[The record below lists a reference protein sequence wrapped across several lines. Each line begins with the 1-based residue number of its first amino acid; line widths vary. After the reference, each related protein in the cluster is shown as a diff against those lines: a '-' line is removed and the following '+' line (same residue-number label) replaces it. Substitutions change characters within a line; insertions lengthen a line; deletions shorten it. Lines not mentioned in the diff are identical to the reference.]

1 MKQLQEHTG
10 IQQLLRPPAA
20 DAQMCG
26 HCGRAQG
33 PRGLGQKVKH
43 AQLTGSEENLGA
55 AAETKGGFI
64 L

>member
-43 AQLTGSEENLGA
+43 AQLTGSEENQLR
-55 AAETKGGFI
+55 
-64 L
+64 